1 MCIDVFIDICIDMRM
16 HACIDMGIDMCI
28 HMQIHM
34 HIHMRIHMCVGM
46 CVGMF
51 ELAVTSKKRDA
62 ILGAILTS
70 NWFLRLHAG
79 VVVCGIVCV
88 WFVADN
94 IVSPSTCV

>member
-28 HMQIHM
+28 HMHIHM

-46 CVGMF
+46 CIGMF

-70 NWFLRLHAG
+70 NWFLAITIQAITMLHRRREM
-79 VVVCGIVCV
+79 
-88 WFVADN
+88 
-94 IVSPSTCV
+94 PSSARS